1 MIFDVPSDGKED
13 QIDMSPMIDMVF
25 LLIIFFITNSKEY
38 QDSKVEVKLPIAA
51 HAKVPKEPKN
61 RQSITIE
68 TDGTIRLGAIVA
80 KVEDIKPT
88 IEEAIKTIPDL
99 KIFLRAEGTVAHR
112 LVRQVMGECAAGGV
126 ADIIF
131 ATYEKDE
138 GS

>member
-1 MIFDVPSDGKED
+1 MTFDLPSDGKED

-38 QDSKVEVKLPIAA
+38 QDAKVEVKLPIAA
-51 HAKVPKEPKN
+51 HANVPKEPKN

-68 TDGTIRLGAIVA
+68 ANGNIRLGAVEA
-80 KVEDIKPT
+80 KLEDIKPT
-88 IEEAIKTIPDL
+88 IEQAIKTIPNL
-99 KIFLRAEGTVAHR
+99 KIFLRAEGTVAHDQ
-112 LVRQVMGECAAGGV
+112 VRKVMAECAAGGV

-138 GS
+138 G